1 MKKALALV
9 LCTLGLALILPA
21 AASAQ
26 TCSATQT
33 CNDACSLW
41 MTCPRPYPPCELFC
55 SASSRSVSCSGTSSC
70 SVGSNSVTCDG
81 VTKTCP
87 TTSQCV
93 QSTYSIR
100 CGSYTRQCTYN
111 CPL

>member
-1 MKKALALV
+1 MKKALAFV
-9 LCTLGLALILPA
+9 LLTFGLALLLPSA
-21 AASAQ
+21 ATAQ

-33 CNDACSLW
+33 CNDACWLE
-41 MTCPRPYPPCELFC
+41 MTCSKPYPPCELFC
-55 SASSRSVSCSGTSSC
+55 SASSRSVSCSGASSC
-70 SVGSNSVTCDG
+70 SVGTNSVTCDG

-93 QSTYSIR
+93 QGGTYVR
-100 CGSYTRQCTYN
+100 CGSFTRQCTYN